1 MIYNCYRILF
11 LFIFFSL
18 SSCVMCSHTSEK
30 RECEIIETE
39 DNNIESKNG
48 QRSSLSMVGLPQII
62 DTISSTILNRSSYT
76 VSYNPTTRLPNW
88 VMWQLT
94 AEHTDGPLKRL
105 NNFHEDEDCPLPRA
119 TLQDYRGSGWSRG
132 HMCPAGDNKWDDKA
146 MYDSFSLVNVC
157 PQNSKLNSGLWN
169 SIEMDCR
176 KWARKYGEVY
186 IVCGPVLMKREH
198 ETIGDNK
205 VVVPEAF
212 FKVVLC
218 MKGNPKAFGFIVRN
232 TEGNKKK
239 DLFYNSVDDVERIT
253 GYDFFPALPDDIE
266 DAVEATARIED
277 WR

>member
-1 MIYNCYRILF
+1 MIYNCYRF
-11 LFIFFSL
+11 LFIFILFFLCSFD
-18 SSCVMCSHTSEK
+18 MCSHTSEK
-30 RECEIIETE
+30 KECEIIETE

-88 VMWQLT
+88 VMWHLS

-132 HMCPAGDNKWDDKA
+132 HMCPAGDNKWDNQA

-176 KWARKYGEVY
+176 KWARKYGDIY

-218 MKGNPKAFGFIVRN
+218 LTGTPKAFGFIVRN

-239 DLFYNSVDDVERIT
+239 DLYYNSVDDVERIT

-266 DAVEATARIED
+266 DVVEATVSIED
-277 WR
+277 W